1 MPRLSP
7 TVHTADRTLVK
18 GLHDGD
24 EAALAALYDEYG
36 ERIYDYALSMSG
48 DEKVAADIVHD
59 TFIDAGR
66 RAPGCAITCT

>member
-18 GLHDGD
+18 GLNDGD

-36 ERIYDYALSMSG
+36 EHIYDYALSMSG
-48 DEKVAADIVHD
+48 DE
-59 TFIDAGR
+59 
-66 RAPGCAITCT
+66 